1 MDLTM
6 EQANALFNASDK
18 IRDMANDGS
27 LQKIH
32 EKCSD
37 LDSQVEGSYVKVM
50 DSLSRIQPSSSMT
63 DRLGD
68 RFGIKLGQQTE
79 EDVEAQEERAV
90 DTQVEAFIESTKISI
105 QEKYSELVAKDKLV
119 SEFDL
124 KQMRSRLASCE
135 FAGELNRE
143 SV

>member
-1 MDLTM
+1 M

-90 DTQVEAFIESTKISI
+90 DTQVEALIESTKISI

-119 SEFDL
+119 AEFDL

-143 SV
+143 TV